1 MAGLLNG
8 KLWEEDVMGEQCNVQ
23 CNGFKK
29 LDQPE
34 PEIDWRSLP
43 EIVASP
49 FRERATKEERLL
61 VSAPACV
68 RLDLENLKCFEVVDR
83 QFEKWGV
90 TFNNAV
96 AIHPSNPAFP
106 PHSGTTVLIGAPK
119 SGFLEAIFG
128 QPVRFVSGFVTSSRR
143 AVLVAYDGDAQP
155 VASAEIPGPNLAGS
169 DSLIPPNAQLSVRAK
184 NICRVTFLTFDGHLT
199 VGDLSFGF

>member
-1 MAGLLNG
+1 MVE
-8 KLWEEDVMGEQCNVQ
+8 KCSVQ
-23 CNGFKK
+23 CNCFKNI
-29 LDQPE
+29 DTPE
-34 PEIDWRSLP
+34 PEIDWRDPL

-49 FRERATKEERLL
+49 CRERTTKEDRLS

-68 RLDLENLKCFEVVDR
+68 RLYLEDLKCFEVVER

-90 TFNNAV
+90 RFNNAV
-96 AIHPSNPAFP
+96 AINPSNPAFP

-119 SGFLEAIFG
+119 SGFLEATFG
-128 QPVRFVSGFVTSSRR
+128 QPVRFVRGFVTSSRR
-143 AVLVAYDGDAQP
+143 AVLVAYDGENQP
-155 VASAEIPGPNLAGS
+155 VASTEIPGPNLAGS

-184 NICRVTFLTFDGHLT
+184 NICRVTFFTFDGHLT

>member
-1 MAGLLNG
+1 MA
-8 KLWEEDVMGEQCNVQ
+8 EQCNVQ

-29 LDQPE
+29 PDNPE
-34 PEIDWRSLP
+34 PEIGWREPP

-49 FRERATKEERLL
+49 YRERTTKEEHLL

-68 RLDLENLKCFEVVDR
+68 RLYLEDLKCFEVVDS

-96 AIHPSNPAFP
+96 AINPSNPAFP
-106 PHSGTTVLIGAPK
+106 PHSGSTVLMGAPK
-119 SGFLEAIFG
+119 SGFVEATFS

-143 AVLVAYDGDAQP
+143 AVLVAYDGDGQP

-169 DSLIPPNAQLSVRAK
+169 DSQIPPNAQLSVRAK

-199 VGDLSFGF
+199 VGDLSFVT